1 MNQTLVYSE
10 TTAMV
15 LIVAVD
21 IYVEIAPSTLVIA
34 GLFADSYTGAMRVLC
49 AL

>member
-15 LIVAVD
+15 LIIAVD
-21 IYVEIAPSTLVIA
+21 IYVEIAPSTVVIA
-34 GLFADSYTGAMRVLC
+34 ELFDDNYTGTM
-49 AL
+49 